1 MSRSNRFR
9 ALLGPLSAAPSAS
22 AAAPCVPLAAA
33 AALLSLSPASA
44 WSFTNEQADAG
55 GAAFA
60 QHCAVCHGANL
71 RQLPEA
77 LLAGREFVGKWGN
90 QPIHELVAKIQ
101 SSMPPTNPGGLAE
114 TTYIDIAAFVLQA
127 NGGTASDDTLT
138 ATAASRIGDGLP
150 TGAALVAASAAAAA
164 ATARAAGEEAGP
176 LGVTVAGTVRDFE
189 PVTDAMLRDPA
200 PGDWLMLRRDY
211 SASSY
216 SPLREITP
224 ANAGLLQL
232 AWIWPMHEGGTS
244 EPAPLAHDGTIYLAN
259 TGGIVQALDGR
270 DGQLLWEH
278 AVGAEIA
285 PRGLALYG
293 NMLIFQSAPR
303 WAINAQDARLIA
315 LDARTG
321 ETLWD
326 VQMPDV
332 YASNSGPIIANG
344 LIIQGM
350 GTCATY
356 EDKKCFI
363 SAYDPATGQQRWRFR
378 TIALSGEPGGDTW
391 GGLPDLYRAGGEAW
405 ITGSYD
411 PELNLTYWGTTQA
424 KPWMPAS
431 RGMDARDVALYTSST
446 VALDAATGELAW
458 YFSHAPGEAF
468 DLDVVFERVLV
479 DRGNEK
485 WLFTVGKDGVLWKLD
500 RVTGEYIG
508 HAETVF
514 QNVWASFDPETGRP
528 RYRDDILDAKVGQWL
543 DACPSTAG
551 GKNWHAMSYHKPSR
565 QLIIPLSQTC
575 ASMRSQAIEQVPGGG
590 SGGGADRRFFEM
602 PGSNG
607 NLGKLAAFNVDT
619 LEETWSL
626 EQRAAFL
633 TSVLSTA
640 GGVAFAGD
648 LDRSFKAVDVRDG
661 RVVWETRLATSVQG
675 YPISYAIDGRQYVA
689 VATGLGG
696 GSPRGVPA
704 VLSPEIQPPKTGQ
717 ALYVFALPNV
727 SPAASAAASATR
739 LGSGPRRR

>member
-1 MSRSNRFR
+1 MSSSFR
-9 ALLGPLSAAPSAS
+9 VSAS
-22 AAAPCVPLAAA
+22 AASLFAAP
-33 AALLSLSPASA
+33 LLSLCAMTA
-44 WSFTNEQADAG
+44 WAFTNEQASAG
-55 GAAFA
+55 AAAFA
-60 QHCAVCHGANL
+60 DNCAVCHGTNL

-77 LLAGREFVGKWGN
+77 LLAGREFIGKWQDRSTN
-90 QPIHELVAKIQ
+90 ELVSKIQ
-101 SSMPPTNPGGLAE
+101 SSMPPTNPGGLSE
-114 TTYIDIAAFVLQA
+114 QTYLSIAAFVLQA
-127 NGGTASDDTLT
+127 NGSASSEEPLT
-138 ATAASRIGDGLP
+138 PTTAARIGDG
-150 TGAALVAASAAAAA
+150 GAAGPALAATSAAAAA
-164 ATARAAGEEAGP
+164 VAAAAARAAGEAQAGP
-176 LGVTVAGTVRDFE
+176 IGVTVAGTVPAFE
-189 PVTDAMLRDPA
+189 PVTDAMLRNPA

-211 SASSY
+211 AASSF
-216 SPLREITP
+216 SPLREIT
-224 ANAGLLQL
+224 ADNARLLQL
-232 AWIWPMHEGGTS
+232 AWIWPMHEGGTN
-244 EPAPLAHDGTIYLAN
+244 EPAPLVHDGTLYLAH

-270 DGQLLWEH
+270 DGQLIWEH
-278 AVGAEIA
+278 SVGAEIA

-321 ETLWD
+321 ETVWD

-332 YASNSGPIIANG
+332 YASNSGPIVANG
-344 LIIQGM
+344 LIVQGM

-378 TIALSGEPGGDTW
+378 TIALSGEPGGDSW
-391 GGLPDLYRAGGEAW
+391 GALPDLYRAGGEAW

-431 RGMDARDVALYTSST
+431 RGMDARDAALYTSST
-446 VALDAATGELAW
+446 VALDASTGKLAW

-468 DLDVVFERVLV
+468 DLDVVYERVLV

-500 RVTGEYIG
+500 RITGEYIG

-551 GKNWHAMSYHKPSR
+551 GKNWHAMSYHRPSR

-575 ASMRSQAIEQVPGGG
+575 ASMRAHAIEQVAGGG
-590 SGGGADRRFFEM
+590 SGGGADRRFYEM
-602 PGSNG
+602 PGSDG

-619 LEETWSL
+619 LKETWSL
-626 EQRAAFL
+626 EQRASFL

-675 YPISYAIDGRQYVA
+675 YPISYAVDGRQYVA

-704 VLSPEIQPPKTGQ
+704 VLSAEIRPPKTGQ
-717 ALYVFALPNV
+717 ALYVFALP
-727 SPAASAAASATR
+727 R
-739 LGSGPRRR
+739 K